1 MRAPQHSES
10 ATYLARAALRMRPPG
25 RTLRRRLL
33 SHPGAPEQQ
42 SRLPAAETREVA
54 GCRGLACWR
63 RLWGAGRAC
72 VLSGTFA
79 GGQGG
84 AERAPQCQRWTSS
97 GQAPPC
103 VRTER
108 PVGPQPPLPSTV
120 SRATACPPQHPRDR
134 RQWPRFA
141 GEGTEA
147 RGGGCRSHVAGGRG
161 AQAAVPRTAGPAGG
175 AADEALSGALTS
187 SPPGTPCCH
196 HPVRLSAAPEAT
208 QARRAPALD

>member
-1 MRAPQHSES
+1 MPGPGLLASALGCGVSLRALGH
-10 ATYLARAALRMRPPG
+10 
-25 RTLRRRLL
+25 LRRWTGRRRA
-33 SHPGAPEQQ
+33 GAPM
-42 SRLPAAETREVA
+42 PEVDE
-54 GCRGLACWR
+54 
-63 RLWGAGRAC
+63 LWPGHPF
-72 VLSGTFA
+72 T
-79 GGQGG
+79 
-84 AERAPQCQRWTSS
+84 